1 MSNLLQIDAYK
12 IYLRQEGDI
21 VKLKIDDLNDFQ
33 IIFF

>member
-1 MSNLLQIDAYK
+1 MSNLLQIDASK